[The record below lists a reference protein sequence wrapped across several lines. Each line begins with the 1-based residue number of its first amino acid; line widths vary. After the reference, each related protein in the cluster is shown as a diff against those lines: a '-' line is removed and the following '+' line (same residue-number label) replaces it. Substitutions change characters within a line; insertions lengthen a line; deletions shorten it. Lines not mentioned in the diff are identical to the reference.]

1 MTTATP
7 AIYGQF
13 GQTLAFAERTLTAI
27 LSEHLAQRGT
37 TPQTWYALKLIAAS
51 GQGVS
56 RQALSSDLERSR
68 NQDAGS
74 VRALLAR
81 LEAEGLITGDGHVN
95 LTPQGEERY
104 RDLLEYVSAPTI
116 RLLGQFD
123 LSDVETTI
131 RTMAAITKRAAEEAA
146 TAA

>member
-1 MTTATP
+1 
-7 AIYGQF
+7 
-13 GQTLAFAERTLTAI
+13 LH
-27 LSEHLAQRGT
+27 EHLAQRGT

-74 VRALLAR
+74 VRALLVR
-81 LEAEGLITGDGHVN
+81 LEAEGLITGDAHVN